1 MKVIMMVLSLSLLMG
16 KAAIAS
22 EHKLAE
28 SNREL
33 FTKLQKVE
41 AMVTDADQTCLDEY
55 VKERKRMMKRSLIAP
70 IYGAVGVPLGAGFGG
85 SLGLLTGLMLG
96 VDGSVLA
103 GGSGALAAMVSGGM
117 VVGTTVA
124 VGAFVAY
131 ETVNVTR
138 LIQMNRM
145 IKLVSES
152 YLGEGE
158 QLSKFYSRLKDKN
171 ENFPLSMAEVAAR
184 VVELDQSNKLCNG
197 TYTRRDKPISR
208 HRLMNVILP

>member
-1 MKVIMMVLSLSLLMG
+1 MKVIFLVLSLSLCLG
-16 KAAIAS
+16 NTVFAS
-22 EHKLAE
+22 EQNLAE

-33 FTKLQKVE
+33 FLELQKVE
-41 AMVTDADQTCLDEY
+41 SLVTDPNQTCLDEY

-158 QLSKFYSRLKDKN
+158 QLSKFYARLKAKN
-171 ENFPLSMAEVAAR
+171 ENFPLSLPEVAAK
-184 VVELDQSNKLCNG
+184 VVALDQENKLCNG
-197 TYTRRDKPISR
+197 TFTRKERPISR
-208 HRLMNVILP
+208 HLLMDVILP